1 MATLINNWFKQI
13 FTHHALNQS
22 YHTDINSAP
31 GQHIDIDRN
40 CLLGEIMTARC
51 TIVDKP
57 STMFDADAMH
67 CDDEQNENRN
77 ILLNNP
83 TEIQSTKKDTI
94 VIDKF
99 QTCFIDC
106 TCQCE
111 VKIYTCRKN
120 EICIYI
126 F

>member
-1 MATLINNWFKQI
+1 MATLINNWFKRM
-13 FTHHALNQS
+13 FTHHASSDVRLQTSSSNRS
-22 YHTDINSAP
+22 YHKDKTSITG
-31 GQHIDIDRN
+31 GQVHIDQT
-40 CLLGEIMTARC
+40 CLLDETITDRC

-67 CDDEQNENRN
+67 CDDEQKETKN

-83 TEIQSTKKDTI
+83 TVIEPSKKNTI

-99 QTCFIDC
+99 QACFIDC

-111 VKIYTCRKN
+111 VKI
-120 EICIYI
+120 
-126 F
+126 